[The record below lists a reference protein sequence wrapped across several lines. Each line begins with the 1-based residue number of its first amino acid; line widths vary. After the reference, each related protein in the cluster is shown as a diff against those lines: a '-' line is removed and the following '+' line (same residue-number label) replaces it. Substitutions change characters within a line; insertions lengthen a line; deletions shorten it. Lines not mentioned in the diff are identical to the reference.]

1 MPSFRGSGRSKHSRM
16 SAPPDLT
23 LAAGVATSEAQSAAA
38 SSPLPIRHGR
48 ALAVTP
54 AVACAQ
60 FLDAASRRATPLAEK
75 SLSNYEKVLRVLVA
89 YLEQERGRRDV
100 WEVTADD
107 LNAWFYTLRSV
118 PSARTGQMLSLHSVQ
133 NYATHALSCWR
144 WLVSESL
151 APEHALHGVRM
162 PSVPRNLQRAKET
175 FTDED
180 IDALMAACALDG
192 EGPGETAALTLRNQA
207 LVAVLL
213 DTGVRREELA
223 SMRVE
228 GIDWERRA
236 LQVTISKTKIRVVGI
251 GGERAPTLLRRYVQR
266 ARPWLL
272 EIQEESNHR
281 LGITPERG
289 PLWLNRD
296 GAALAMVGVS
306 ELFDR
311 LKRRAEITGPCSPH
325 VCRRYYITRAIQAGV
340 PLPDIAR
347 QCGVSVEVIYR
358 HYYAATE
365 GEFLARVQAGSP
377 MDRLERQRRLTAQ
390 KTDGGRRRRE
400 GDILGD

>member
-1 MPSFRGSGRSKHSRM
+1 MPSFRGPGRSTKHSRM

-23 LAAGVATSEAQSAAA
+23 LAAGVATSEAQAA
-38 SSPLPIRHGR
+38 SPLPMRHGR

-54 AVACAQ
+54 AVACQQ
-60 FLDAASRRATPLAEK
+60 FLESAQRRATPLAEK
-75 SLSNYEKVLRVLVA
+75 SLSNYEKVLTALVT
-89 YLEQERGRRDV
+89 YLDRERGRRDV

-118 PSARTGQMLSLHSVQ
+118 PSKRTGQMLSLHSVQ
-133 NYATHALSCWR
+133 NYATHALACWR

-151 APEHALHGVRM
+151 APAHALHGVRM
-162 PSVPRNLQRAKET
+162 PSVPRNLRRAKPT

-180 IDALMAACALDG
+180 VDALMAACALDG

-207 LVAVLL
+207 LLAILL

-223 SMRVE
+223 SMQVE

-236 LQVTISKTKIRVVGI
+236 LQVTVSKTRLRVVGI
-251 GGERAPTLLRRYVQR
+251 GGERAPTLLRRYVLR
-266 ARPWLL
+266 ARPWLW
-272 EIQEESNHR
+272 EIRAEANRQE
-281 LGITPERG
+281 GITTERG

-296 GAALAMVGVS
+296 GRPLEPVGVS

-311 LKRRAEITGPCSPH
+311 LKRRADISGPCSPH

-377 MDRLERQRRLTAQ
+377 LDRLERQRRLTEQ
-390 KTDGGRRRRE
+390 RTDGGRRRRE